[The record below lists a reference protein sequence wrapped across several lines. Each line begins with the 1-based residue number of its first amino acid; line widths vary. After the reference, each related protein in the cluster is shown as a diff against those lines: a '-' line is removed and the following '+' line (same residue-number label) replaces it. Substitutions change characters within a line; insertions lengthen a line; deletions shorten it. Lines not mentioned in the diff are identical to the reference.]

1 MIVIIDIDDTLALN
15 THRYQI
21 SLDVYGNLNWDTFY
35 KFENVISDIPNIPMV
50 DLVKNYKKDGY
61 KIVIFT
67 GRPDAIRDSTEF
79 WLKRYEIPYD
89 SLHMRSSEDHYIS
102 DVILKRKMYETHID
116 DEVFCAFD
124 DMDSII
130 QLWVSMG
137 IPTFKV
143 YT

>member
-21 SLDVYGNLNWDTFY
+21 SLDVYGNLNWDTLY
-35 KFENVISDIPNIPMV
+35 KFENVISDIPNIPMT

-67 GRPDAIRDSTEF
+67 GRPEAIRDSTEF

>member
-21 SLDVYGNLNWDTFY
+21 SLDVYGNLNWDTLY
-35 KFENVISDIPNIPMV
+35 KFENVISDIPNIPMT

-67 GRPDAIRDSTEF
+67 GRPEAIRDSTEF

-89 SLHMRSSEDHYIS
+89 SLHMRSPEDHYIS

>member
-67 GRPDAIRDSTEF
+67 GRPEAIRDSTEF

-102 DVILKRKMYETHID
+102 DVILKLKMYETHID

-130 QLWVSMG
+130 KLWVSMG

>member
-21 SLDVYGNLNWDTFY
+21 SLDLHGNLNWDTFY

-67 GRPDAIRDSTEF
+67 GRPEAIRDSTEY
-79 WLKRYEIPYD
+79 WLKKYEIPYD
-89 SLHMRSSEDHYIS
+89 SLHMRSIEDHYIS
-102 DVILKRKMYETHID
+102 DVILKRKMYETYID

-124 DMDSII
+124 DTDSII
-130 QLWVSMG
+130 KLWVIMG
-137 IPTFKV
+137 IPVFKV
-143 YT
+143 YI